1 MVIFRMK
8 DDRSPNVRINAIQKL
23 YTRHYQNH
31 ACTMCGAEEALR
43 GKSKPHMQSEQ
54 LTCALRGQ
62 ARKRGRT
69 PGAYNADEKQ

>member
-1 MVIFRMK
+1 MRFK
-8 DDRSPNVRINAIQKL
+8 NCIQDIIKIM
-23 YTRHYQNH
+23 RVQC
-31 ACTMCGAEEALR
+31 AGEALR